1 MPYPEAA
8 WERAMTVQEVLL
20 KAISGELHWFRAAE
34 ILGWSP
40 RTLRRWRERYE
51 EYGDSGLID
60 RRLLRPS
67 RRRVSPR
74 PVEQG
79 LRLYRE
85 PIAGFN
91 WRDFHQSARRE
102 HRGTVS

>member
-40 RTLRRWRERYE
+40 RTVRRWRNGMKRT
-51 EYGDSGLID
+51 
-60 RRLLRPS
+60 
-67 RRRVSPR
+67 
-74 PVEQG
+74 
-79 LRLYRE
+79 
-85 PIAGFN
+85 A
-91 WRDFHQSARRE
+91 
-102 HRGTVS
+102 TVG